1 MLVCKGGTAVEEY
14 KASSQEKLALLREML
29 TCEQNVYLWTY
40 AGDGHLSQTNCPD
53 LVLDAIF
60 ASTGCKAYMLE
71 HGLENPAPMV
81 LGAPLGLMWCAAFE
95 PRGGFYLMHVIGPAF
110 NTEVSLKGLND
121 ALRDMDIPMDFKHR
135 LPGLLRSLPIVPTP
149 LFFQY
154 GLMLHYCATG
164 EKLKRCDIQYQEQ
177 RFVGQP
183 AASAQRDRHH
193 IYAMEQ
199 TLMWMVREGNLGYQ
213 SALDRAGG
221 ISRGVQIS
229 GKPMEQ
235 AVISCAVFTSLC
247 VQASIQGGL
256 SPETAYTLGDSYI
269 QSMTQ
274 CRTVAEL
281 TTVNHEMYVD
291 FVRRVHKHRAN
302 PNRSKQ
308 IQLCCDYID
317 IHLEEP
323 ITLKQLAAL
332 VGYRD
337 YYLSRKF
344 KQEMG
349 TNLNDYIKFARVEKA
364 KLLLAATNDP
374 IRDIAKQLQFCSSS
388 YFSQTFQQVTGL
400 TPHQWR
406 EQGGHPAGH
415 TEQRGV

>member
-1 MLVCKGGTAVEEY
+1 MGEQIAGSK
-14 KASSQEKLALLREML
+14 EKLALLRDML
-29 TCEQNVYLWTY
+29 TCGQNVYMWTY
-40 AGDGHLSQTNCPD
+40 AEDGHLSQTNCPD
-53 LVLDAIF
+53 LVLDTIF
-60 ASTGCKAYMLE
+60 ASTGCKGYMLE
-71 HGLENPAPMV
+71 QGRENSAPMV

-95 PRGGFYLMHVIGPAF
+95 PQGGSYLMHVIGPVF

-135 LPGLLRSLPIVPTP
+135 LPGLLRGLPIVPTP

-154 GLMLHYCATG
+154 GLMLHYCAKG
-164 EKLKRCDIQYQEQ
+164 EKLERSDIQYQE
-177 RFVGQP
+177 RGASTQP
-183 AASAQRDRHH
+183 SAPAQRDRHQT
-193 IYAMEQ
+193 YAAEQ
-199 TLMWMVREGNLGYQ
+199 ALMWMVREGNLGYQ

-221 ISRGVQIS
+221 VSYGVQIS

-247 VQASIQGGL
+247 VRAAIQGGL

-274 CRTVAEL
+274 CKTVAEL

-291 FVRRVHKHRAN
+291 FVQRVHKHRAN
-302 PNRSKQ
+302 PARSKQ

-323 ITLKQLAAL
+323 ITLQQLAAL

-349 TNLNDYIKFARVEKA
+349 TNINDYIKFARVEKA

-388 YFSQTFQQVTGL
+388 YFSQTFQQVTAL
-400 TPHQWR
+400 TPNQWR
-406 EQGGHPAGH
+406 EHKGNPSALTEHPETCGLPS
-415 TEQRGV
+415 T

>member
-1 MLVCKGGTAVEEY
+1 MEEY
-14 KASSQEKLALLREML
+14 NAPSYEKLALLREML
-29 TCEQNVYLWTY
+29 SCGQTVYLWTY
-40 AGDGHLSQTNCPD
+40 AEDGHLSQTNCSD
-53 LVLDAIF
+53 LVLDTIF
-60 ASTGCKAYMLE
+60 TSTGCKGYMLE
-71 HGLENPAPMV
+71 QGRENPAPMV

-95 PRGGFYLMHVIGPAF
+95 PRGGSYLMHVIGPVF
-110 NTEVSLKGLND
+110 NTEISLKGLND
-121 ALRDMDIPMDFKHR
+121 ALRDMDIPMHFKHR
-135 LPGLLRSLPIVPTP
+135 LPELLRSLAIVPTP

-164 EKLKRCDIQYQEQ
+164 EKLERSDIQYQEREITNQ
-177 RFVGQP
+177 SSVP
-183 AASAQRDRHH
+183 PQRDRHQT
-193 IYAMEQ
+193 YAMEQ

-221 ISRGVQIS
+221 VSHGVQIS

-247 VQASIQGGL
+247 VRAAIQGGL
-256 SPETAYTLGDSYI
+256 SPDTAYTLGDSYI

-274 CRTVAEL
+274 CKTVAEL

-291 FVRRVHKHRAN
+291 FVRRVHRHRAD
-302 PNRSKQ
+302 PERSKQ

-323 ITLKQLAAL
+323 IALKQLAAL

-349 TNLNDYIKFARVEKA
+349 ANLNDYIKFARVEKA
-364 KLLLAATNDP
+364 KMLLTATNDP

-388 YFSQTFQQVTGL
+388 YFAQTFQQVTGL

-406 EQGGHPAGH
+406 EQEGRPAPPAAE
-415 TEQRGV
+415 TTKRSPD

>member
-1 MLVCKGGTAVEEY
+1 MDEY
-14 KASSQEKLALLREML
+14 NATNQEKLTLLREML
-29 TCEQNVYLWTY
+29 SCGQTIYLWTY
-40 AGDGHLSQTNCPD
+40 AEDGHLSQTNCSE

-60 ASTGCKAYMLE
+60 TATGCKAYMLE
-71 HGLENPAPMV
+71 QRKKNPAPMV

-95 PRGGFYLMHVIGPAF
+95 PQGKSYLMHVIGPVF
-110 NTEVSLKGLND
+110 NTETNVKGLND
-121 ALRDMDIPMDFKHR
+121 ALRDMDIPMGFKHR
-135 LPGLLRSLPIVPTP
+135 LTELLRCLPIVPTT

-164 EKLKRCDIQYQEQ
+164 EKLERSDIQYQE
-177 RFVGQP
+177 REI
-183 AASAQRDRHH
+183 ADRASVPPQRDRHR
-193 IYAMEQ
+193 IYEIEQ

-213 SALDRAGG
+213 SALNRAGG
-221 ISRGVQIS
+221 VSHGVQIN

-247 VQASIQGGL
+247 VRAAIQGGL
-256 SPETAYTLGDSYI
+256 SPETAYALGDSYI

-274 CRTVAEL
+274 CKTVAEL

-291 FVRRVHKHRAN
+291 FVQRVHKHRAS
-302 PNRSKQ
+302 PDRSRQ

-349 TNLNDYIKFARVEKA
+349 ANLNDYIKFARVEKA
-364 KLLLAATNDP
+364 KMLLTATNDP
-374 IRDIAKQLQFCSSS
+374 IRDIARQLQFCSSS
-388 YFSQTFQQVTGL
+388 YFAQTFQQITGL

-406 EQGGHPAGH
+406 EREGRTCPPAAETTARTQG
-415 TEQRGV
+415 

>member
-1 MLVCKGGTAVEEY
+1 MEEY
-14 KASSQEKLALLREML
+14 NAPSYEKLALLREML
-29 TCEQNVYLWTY
+29 SCGQTVYLWTY
-40 AGDGHLSQTNCPD
+40 AEDGHLSQTNCSD
-53 LVLDAIF
+53 LVLDTIF
-60 ASTGCKAYMLE
+60 ASTGCKGYMLE
-71 HGLENPAPMV
+71 QGRENPAPMV

-95 PRGGFYLMHVIGPAF
+95 PRGGSHLMHVIGPVF
-110 NTEVSLKGLND
+110 NTEISLKGLND
-121 ALRDMDIPMDFKHR
+121 ALRDMDIPIHFKHR
-135 LPGLLRSLPIVPTP
+135 LPELLRSLAIVPTP

-164 EKLKRCDIQYQEQ
+164 EKLERSDIQYQEREITNQ
-177 RFVGQP
+177 SSVP
-183 AASAQRDRHH
+183 PQRDRHQT
-193 IYAMEQ
+193 YTMEQ
-199 TLMWMVREGNLGYQ
+199 TLMWMVSEGNLGYQ

-221 ISRGVQIS
+221 VSHGVQIS

-247 VQASIQGGL
+247 VRAAIQGGL

-269 QSMTQ
+269 QSMIQ
-274 CRTVAEL
+274 CKTVAEH

-291 FVRRVHKHRAN
+291 FVQRVHKYRAS
-302 PNRSKQ
+302 PDRSKQ

-332 VGYRD
+332 VGYQD

-349 TNLNDYIKFARVEKA
+349 TNINDYIKFARVEKA
-364 KLLLAATNDP
+364 KMLLTATNDT

-388 YFSQTFQQVTGL
+388 YFAQTFQQVTGL

-406 EQGGHPAGH
+406 EREGRPAPPAAE
-415 TEQRGV
+415 TTKRTLR

>member
-1 MLVCKGGTAVEEY
+1 
-14 KASSQEKLALLREML
+14 
-29 TCEQNVYLWTY
+29 
-40 AGDGHLSQTNCPD
+40 
-53 LVLDAIF
+53 
-60 ASTGCKAYMLE
+60 MLE
-71 HGLENPAPMV
+71 QGRESPAPMV

-95 PRGGFYLMHVIGPAF
+95 PRGGSYLMHVIGPVF
-110 NTEVSLKGLND
+110 NTEISLKGLND
-121 ALRDMDIPMDFKHR
+121 ALRDMDIPMHFKHR
-135 LPGLLRSLPIVPTP
+135 LPELLRSLAIVPTP

-164 EKLKRCDIQYQEQ
+164 EKLERSEIQYQEREITNQ
-177 RFVGQP
+177 SSVP
-183 AASAQRDRHH
+183 LQRDRHQT
-193 IYAMEQ
+193 YAMEQ

-221 ISRGVQIS
+221 VSHGVQIS

-235 AVISCAVFTSLC
+235 AVISCAVFASLC
-247 VQASIQGGL
+247 VRAAIQGGL
-256 SPETAYTLGDSYI
+256 SPDTAYTLGDSYI

-274 CRTVAEL
+274 CKTVAEL

-291 FVRRVHKHRAN
+291 FVRRVHRHRAD
-302 PNRSKQ
+302 PERSKQ

-323 ITLKQLAAL
+323 IALKQLAAL

-349 TNLNDYIKFARVEKA
+349 ANLNDYIKFARVEKA
-364 KLLLAATNDP
+364 KMLLTATNDP

-406 EQGGHPAGH
+406 EQEGRPSPHAAETTKRSPN
-415 TEQRGV
+415 

>member
-1 MLVCKGGTAVEEY
+1 MLMYKGGIAVEEY
-14 KASSQEKLALLREML
+14 KAGSQEKLALLREML

-95 PRGGFYLMHVIGPAF
+95 PRGGSYLMHVIGPAF

-135 LPGLLRSLPIVPTP
+135 LPGLLRSLPIVPTT

-154 GLMLHYCATG
+154 GLMLHYCVTG
-164 EKLKRCDIQYQEQ
+164 EKLERSDIQWQAQEAA
-177 RFVGQP
+177 GQP
-183 AASAQRDRHH
+183 SAPVQRDRHQT
-193 IYAMEQ
+193 YAAEQ
-199 TLMWMVREGNLGYQ
+199 ALMWMVREGNLGYQ

-221 ISRGVQIS
+221 VSHGVQIS

-349 TNLNDYIKFARVEKA
+349 ANLNDYIKFARVEKA
-364 KLLLAATNDP
+364 KLLLTATNDP

-406 EQGGHPAGH
+406 EQGGRPAGH
-415 TEQRGV
+415 TEQSGV

>member
-1 MLVCKGGTAVEEY
+1 MEEY
-14 KASSQEKLALLREML
+14 KPASQEKLALLQEML
-29 TCEQNVYLWTY
+29 SCGQTVYLWTY
-40 AGDGHLSQTNCPD
+40 AGDGHLSRTNCPE

-60 ASTGCKAYMLE
+60 TATGCKAYMLE
-71 HGLENPAPMV
+71 QGRENPAPMV

-95 PRGGFYLMHVIGPAF
+95 LRGGSCLMHVIGPVF
-110 NTEVSLKGLND
+110 NTETSIKGLND
-121 ALRDMDIPMDFKHR
+121 ALRDMDIPMNFKHR
-135 LPGLLRSLPIVPTP
+135 LPELLRSLAIVPTP

-164 EKLKRCDIQYQEQ
+164 EKLERSDIQYQE
-177 RFVGQP
+177 REI
-183 AASAQRDRHH
+183 AHRSSAPLQRDRHRT
-193 IYAMEQ
+193 YAMEQ
-199 TLMWMVREGNLGYQ
+199 ALMWMVREGNMGYR

-221 ISRGVQIS
+221 VSHGVRIS

-247 VQASIQGGL
+247 VRAAIQGGL

-274 CRTVAEL
+274 CKTVAEL

-291 FVRRVHKHRAN
+291 FVQRVHKYRVS
-302 PNRSKQ
+302 PDRSKQ

-332 VGYRD
+332 VGYHD

-349 TNLNDYIKFARVEKA
+349 GNLNDYIKFARVEKA
-364 KLLLAATNDP
+364 KMLLAVTSDP

-388 YFSQTFQQVTGL
+388 YFAQTFQQVTGL

-406 EQGGHPAGH
+406 EREGRPSPPAAGTKTH
-415 TEQRGV
+415 TPG